1 MGKKNKNKG
10 GNDDDDF
17 KEGDFTTGF
26 VSHKANIAK
35 ELAEATRANESGSDD
50 GAANKKQNKKRK
62 GGNKQLDDEF
72 DAPVKTT
79 VAGHD
84 SDREIDLQKEIAENF
99 EGVSK
104 KNTRKKKNN
113 MGNVYGGQD
122 ALAGAFDEGAD
133 SDEVHAKKGGKNNN
147 KKERQQGKKKKK
159 Q

>member
-1 MGKKNKNKG
+1 MSNYSKTT
-10 GNDDDDF
+10 DF
-17 KEGDFTTGF
+17 AAKDALTT
-26 VSHKANIAK
+26 VN
-35 ELAEATRANESGSDD
+35 
-50 GAANKKQNKKRK
+50 ANKIVK
-62 GGNKQLDDEF
+62 GTEIDDEF

-79 VAGHD
+79 VAGHY

>member
-50 GAANKKQNKKRK
+50 GAANKKSKKNKRK
-62 GGNKQLDDEF
+62 GGNTQQDDEF
-72 DAPVKTT
+72 VEATVKTK

-84 SDREIDLQKEIAENF
+84 SDHEIDLQKEIAENF

-113 MGNVYGGQD
+113 MGMVYGNHD

-147 KKERQQGKKKKK
+147 KKQRQ
-159 Q
+159 